1 MLDSAGIFAPIFF
14 IIVQAVHVI
23 IPILPGAVGCAFGVA
38 FFGAVKGFLYNYIGI
53 CIGSICA
60 FLIARAYGQ
69 NFVKSITSK
78 RFFQKYNREMA
89 SWIST
94 SFSGS
99 RLAVASSSKVIG
111 AYFKRVRAMEIRWRS
126 PPDKVLPFS
135 PNIVWYPSGNFW
147 TNSSQQATFA
157 AAITSCLLY
166 TSPSPRD

>member
-53 CIGSICA
+53 CIGCICA
-60 FLIARAYGQ
+60 LLIARANGQ

-89 SWIST
+89 S
-94 SFSGS
+94 
-99 RLAVASSSKVIG
+99 
-111 AYFKRVRAMEIRWRS
+111 
-126 PPDKVLPFS
+126 
-135 PNIVWYPSGNFW
+135 
-147 TNSSQQATFA
+147 
-157 AAITSCLLY
+157 
-166 TSPSPRD
+166 